1 MFYRATHVPVGD
13 DQLQHLE
20 LARDIAR
27 SFNSTYG
34 ETFPEPKPLL
44 GNVIVHTVL
53 FRSVEIDSRQL
64 EMSLCKL
71 LYSLC
76 SVHLPYPLDLSLI
89 NLPLILMN
97 NVNAS
102 CLDRNSCTC

>member
-1 MFYRATHVPVGD
+1 MTNMSCIRVLLYALEIMFLLCRATHVPVGD

-44 GNVIVHTVL
+44 GIIYHFESEV
-53 FRSVEIDSRQL
+53 
-64 EMSLCKL
+64 C
-71 LYSLC
+71 
-76 SVHLPYPLDLSLI
+76 
-89 NLPLILMN
+89 
-97 NVNAS
+97 
-102 CLDRNSCTC
+102 